1 MMSVGNDTLGGSNL
15 KYIKLVEFYEK
26 IEQTTKRLAMTDYLV
41 RLFKETPKEI
51 IDKVVYLT
59 QGKIYPDFIEL
70 ELGIAEKMAIRAI
83 ANATGA
89 TTKDVEEDFKKT
101 GDLGLTAENFIK
113 RKRQLT
119 LFTKPLTVDY
129 VYSVFDKIAKATG
142 EGSQD
147 LKIRLLSGLLTNAQP
162 KEGKYIVRT
171 VTGRLRLGIADMT
184 ILDALAIAFTGSK
197 ENRPLLERAYNLC
210 SDLGEVAKAIAE
222 GGLEGV
228 KQFKIR
234 VGRPIRPMLAQ
245 RLATPEEI
253 LEKLSG
259 KAACEWKFDG
269 ERVQIHKDGSQV
281 QLFSRRL
288 ENITEQYP
296 DVQEYVRE
304 HIKANEVIIEGE
316 IVAIDPETE
325 ELRPFQEL
333 MHRRR
338 KYEIEKA
345 IEMYPVNVYLF
356 DLLYVDGED
365 YTTKPYTE
373 RRKRLKEIVEENHI
387 KIAPAIVTSDVK
399 EIEKFFE
406 EAIENG
412 CEGLMLKS
420 VKSDSI
426 YQAGARGWLWIKL
439 KRSYQS
445 KMVEPIDVV
454 IVGAFAGKGK
464 RAGTYGAL
472 LAAVYNK
479 EKDVFE
485 TICKVGSGFTDE
497 DLENLPKILEEYKID
512 HCHPRV
518 ISKLEPDFWFVPAKV
533 IEIIGDELTLSPV
546 HTCAWG
552 VVKEEAG
559 IAVRF
564 PRFTGRWR
572 DDKAPEDAT
581 STQEI
586 IDMYRAQLK
595 TIA

>member
-1 MMSVGNDTLGGSNL
+1 L
-15 KYIKLVEFYEK
+15 KYTKIVEFYEK
-26 IEQTTKRLAMTDYLV
+26 IEQTTKRLEMTDYLV

-59 QGKIYPDFIEL
+59 QGKIYPDFVEL
-70 ELGIAEKMAIRAI
+70 ELGVAEKMAMRAI

-89 TTKDVEEDFKKT
+89 TIKDIEEDFRKT

-113 RKRQLT
+113 KKRQLT
-119 LFTKPLTVDY
+119 LFAKPLTVDH
-129 VYSVFDKIAKATG
+129 VYNVFDKIAKATG

-162 KEGKYIVRT
+162 KEGKYIIRT

-197 ENRPLLERAYNLC
+197 ENRPVLERAYNLC
-210 SDLGEVAKAIAE
+210 SDLGEVAKTVAE
-222 GGLEGV
+222 KGLEGV
-228 KQFKIR
+228 KQFEIR

-245 RLATPEEI
+245 RLSTPEEI

-269 ERVQIHKDGSQV
+269 ERVQIHKDGSNV

-296 DVQEYVRE
+296 DVQDYVRK
-304 HIKANEVIIEGE
+304 HIKPNEVIVEGE

-325 ELRPFQEL
+325 EMLPFQEL

-356 DLLYVDGED
+356 DILYVDGED
-365 YTTKPYTE
+365 LTTKPYTE
-373 RRKRLKEIVEENHI
+373 RRNRLKEIVEENNI
-387 KIAPAIVTSDVK
+387 KIAPAIITDDIK

-412 CEGLMLKS
+412 CEGLVLKS

-472 LAAVYNK
+472 LVAAYNK

-497 DLENLPKILEEYKID
+497 DLENLPKILEKYKVE
-512 HCHPRV
+512 HRHPRV

-552 VVKEEAG
+552 VIKEETG

-581 STQEI
+581 TTQEI
-586 IDMYRAQLK
+586 IQMYKAQLK
-595 TIA
+595 TIS

>member
-1 MMSVGNDTLGGSNL
+1 M
-15 KYIKLVEFYEK
+15 KYTKIVEFYEK
-26 IEQTTKRLAMTDYLV
+26 IEQTTKRLEMTDYLV
-41 RLFKETPKEI
+41 GLFKETPKEI

-59 QGKIYPDFIEL
+59 QGKIYPDFVEL
-70 ELGIAEKMAIRAI
+70 ELGVAEKMAMRAI

-89 TTKDVEEDFKKT
+89 TIKDIEEDFKKT
-101 GDLGLTAENFIK
+101 GDLGLTTENFIK

-119 LFTKPLTVDY
+119 LFAKPLTVDH
-129 VYSVFDKIAKATG
+129 VYNIFDKIAKATG

-162 KEGKYIVRT
+162 NEGKYIIRT

-210 SDLGEVAKAIAE
+210 SDLGEVAKTVAE
-222 GGLEGV
+222 KGVEGV

-245 RLATPEEI
+245 RLSTPEEI
-253 LEKLSG
+253 LEKLGG

-269 ERVQIHKDGSQV
+269 ERVQIHKDGSNV

-296 DVQEYVRE
+296 DVQDYVRK
-304 HIKANEVIIEGE
+304 HIKANEVIVEGE

-325 ELRPFQEL
+325 EMLPFQEL

-356 DLLYVDGED
+356 DILYVDGED
-365 YTTKPYTE
+365 FTIKPYTE
-373 RRKRLKEIVEENHI
+373 RRSRLKEIIDENHI
-387 KIAPAIVTSDVK
+387 KIAPAIITNDIK

-406 EAIENG
+406 EAIESG
-412 CEGLMLKS
+412 CEGLLLKS
-420 VKSDSI
+420 VKPDSI

-445 KMVEPIDVV
+445 KMIEPIDVV

-472 LAAVYNK
+472 LVAAYNK

-497 DLENLPKILEEYKID
+497 DLENLPKILEEYKIE
-512 HCHPRV
+512 HPHPRV
-518 ISKLEPDFWFVPAKV
+518 VTKMEPDYWFVPAKV

-552 VVKEEAG
+552 VIKEEAG
-559 IAVRF
+559 VAVRF

-581 STQEI
+581 TTQEI
-586 IDMYRAQLK
+586 IQMYKAQLK
-595 TIA
+595 TIS

>member
-1 MMSVGNDTLGGSNL
+1 M
-15 KYIKLVEFYEK
+15 KYTKIVEFYEK
-26 IEQTTKRLAMTDYLV
+26 IEQTTKRLEMTDYLV

-59 QGKIYPDFIEL
+59 QGKIYPDFVEL
-70 ELGIAEKMAIRAI
+70 ELGVAEKMAMRAI

-89 TTKDVEEDFKKT
+89 TIKDIEEDFRKT

-113 RKRQLT
+113 KKRQLT
-119 LFTKPLTVDY
+119 LFAKPLTVDH
-129 VYSVFDKIAKATG
+129 VYNVFDKIAKATG

-162 KEGKYIVRT
+162 KEGKYIIRT

-197 ENRPLLERAYNLC
+197 ENRPVLERAYNLC
-210 SDLGEVAKAIAE
+210 SDLGEVAKTVAE
-222 GGLEGV
+222 KGLEGV
-228 KQFKIR
+228 KQFEIR

-245 RLATPEEI
+245 RLSTPEEI

-269 ERVQIHKDGSQV
+269 ERVQIHKDGSNV

-296 DVQEYVRE
+296 DVQDYVRK
-304 HIKANEVIIEGE
+304 HIKPNEVIVEGE

-325 ELRPFQEL
+325 EMLPFQEL

-356 DLLYVDGED
+356 DILYVDGED
-365 YTTKPYTE
+365 LTTKPYTE
-373 RRKRLKEIVEENHI
+373 RRNRLKEIVEENNI
-387 KIAPAIVTSDVK
+387 KIAPAIITDDIK

-412 CEGLMLKS
+412 CEGLVLKS

-472 LAAVYNK
+472 LVAAYNK

-497 DLENLPKILEEYKID
+497 DLENLPKILEKYKVE
-512 HCHPRV
+512 HRHPRV

-552 VVKEEAG
+552 VIKEETG

-581 STQEI
+581 TTQEI
-586 IDMYRAQLK
+586 IQMYKAQLK
-595 TIA
+595 TIS